1 MAGRVGDA
9 QGVPGALFP
18 LQRVAP
24 GDTITLTDTNRR
36 TQRFTVDTVSTQSRA
51 LPLPPDLFAQGQ
63 SPLRL
68 VVLTATDATSYGAGL
83 VTHVSHWIVTA
94 SPS

>member
-1 MAGRVGDA
+1 VGDA

-24 GDTITLTDTNRR
+24 GDTITLVDTNRR
-36 TQRFTVDTVSTQSRA
+36 TQKFTVDTVSTQPRV
-51 LPLPPDLFAQGQ
+51 LPLPADLFTQAQ

-68 VVLTATDATSYGAGL
+68 VVLTTTNAITYGGGL
-83 VTHVSHWIVTA
+83 FTHLDHWIVTA
-94 SPS
+94 TPV